1 MQLRTTPTTKKG
13 KERLM
18 KYRMRKKKE
27 MTTSG

>member
-18 KYRMRKKKE
+18 KYRLRKKK
-27 MTTSG
+27 MTIDE